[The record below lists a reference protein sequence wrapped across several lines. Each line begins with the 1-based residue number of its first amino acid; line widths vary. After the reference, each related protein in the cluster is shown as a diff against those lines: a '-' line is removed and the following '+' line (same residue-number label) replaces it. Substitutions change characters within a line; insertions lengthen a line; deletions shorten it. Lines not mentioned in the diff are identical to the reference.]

1 MAAEPIQLTLKSIPS
16 SPQTFQRQSIK
27 ESPKIQRKSKS
38 PKIILSMSL
47 GYSCTLAVQTG
58 TRIN

>member
-47 GYSCTLAVQTG
+47 GYFCTLAVQTG